1 MDEVDDAVVVEKDEF
16 EATGEDVL
24 VVEVVV
30 IEVVVVELENDN
42 EVVVVVEVGVWV
54 EVVVEVEVREETV
67 ELADEETEDSAELW
81 EEV

>member
-1 MDEVDDAVVVEKDEF
+1 M
-16 EATGEDVL
+16 
-24 VVEVVV
+24 
-30 IEVVVVELENDN
+30 IN
-42 EVVVVVEVGVWV
+42 EVIIVVEVGVWV